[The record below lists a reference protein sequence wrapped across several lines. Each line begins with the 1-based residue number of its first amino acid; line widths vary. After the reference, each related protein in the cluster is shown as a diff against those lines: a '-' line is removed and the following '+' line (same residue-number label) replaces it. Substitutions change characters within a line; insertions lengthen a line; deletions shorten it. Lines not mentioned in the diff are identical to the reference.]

1 MQLTDRFLCFADQQ
15 LAWVSGQAGLR
26 HLGRYLSQPAADQT
40 PSLVLIRQWSID
52 DRQLPAADNDPELR
66 LPARGRRWYPLQ
78 DGDLILGALRADL
91 DPRVDWTADLDSR
104 LRLCAGS
111 ISHGLSRELECL
123 QLRDQLTQQ
132 QDQLRTLIHQLRN
145 PLAALR
151 TYAQLLLRRLEA
163 DSQHRP
169 LVEGVLTEQNQLG
182 LYIDA
187 LAGLGGPTLPAS
199 SDPSAPL
206 LLPPGSAESDITLKE
221 RLVPLIER
229 AKAMANL
236 PGRPWSGP
244 DDWPAWS
251 EQTQGGAAV
260 SEIVANLLENGFRY
274 SPPGCAIGLA
284 LMEDG
289 LAVWDAGPPI
299 ADHERSRIFE
309 RGVRGEAG
317 QERPGT
323 GLGLA
328 LARHLAER
336 NGGSLELCV
345 TPGDQPV
352 VSPNSGLP
360 MLGNLFRL
368 TLPPASVTEPE
379 A

>member
-1 MQLTDRFLCFADQQ
+1 MQLTDRFLGFAEQQ
-15 LAWVSGQAGLR
+15 LEGISGGSGLR
-26 HLGRYLSQPAADQT
+26 RLGLYLSQPAADQS

-52 DRQLPAADNDPELR
+52 DRQLPPADNDPELR

-91 DPRVDWTADLDSR
+91 DPREDWTADLDAR
-104 LRLCAGS
+104 LRLCAGA

-132 QDQLRTLIHQLRN
+132 KDQLRTLIHQLRN

-163 DSQHRP
+163 DSQHRS

-182 LYIDA
+182 RYIDA

-199 SDPSAPL
+199 GDPSAPL
-206 LLPPGSAESDITLKE
+206 LLPPGPAESDITLKE

-236 PGRPWSGP
+236 QGRPWSGP
-244 DDWPAWS
+244 EQWPAWS
-251 EQTQGGAAV
+251 EQTTGGAAV

-299 ADHERSRIFE
+299 AEHERSRIFE

-323 GLGLA
+323 GLGLS

-336 NGGSLELCV
+336 NGGSLQLCV
-345 TPGDQPV
+345 RPGDQPV
-352 VSPNSGLP
+352 VSPSSDLP
-360 MLGNLFRL
+360 ALGNLFRL
-368 TLPPASVTEPE
+368 TLPPVSGREPE